1 MENKSEQEMYTE
13 AYLDFH
19 KTWENN
25 MNSCVTNLN
34 NSKASEEVTAVI
46 RAIEELD
53 AKLREFPFNL
63 QEEQSM
69 NLRHLSDVLDEAK
82 FIFTRLRKQE
92 LAEQNKL
99 LPAQIDAWG
108 LPSRPID
115 ALFQVILS
123 KKKGRKNSGHTGMDS
138 KKAKTDDVV
147 ET

>member
-53 AKLREFPFNL
+53 AKLRE
-63 QEEQSM
+63 S
-69 NLRHLSDVLDEAK
+69 S
-82 FIFTRLRKQE
+82 
-92 LAEQNKL
+92 
-99 LPAQIDAWG
+99 
-108 LPSRPID
+108 PSTYKR
-115 ALFQVILS
+115 
-123 KKKGRKNSGHTGMDS
+123 NSR
-138 KKAKTDDVV
+138 
-147 ET
+147 